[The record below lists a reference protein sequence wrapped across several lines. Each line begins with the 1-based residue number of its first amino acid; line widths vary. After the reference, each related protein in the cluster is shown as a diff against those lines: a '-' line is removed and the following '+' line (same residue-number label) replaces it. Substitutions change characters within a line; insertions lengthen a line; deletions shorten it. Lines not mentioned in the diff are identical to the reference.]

1 MFIESYSFVETMDT
15 FAQSVEVGSNS
26 VIKDLYAYRL
36 TRNKWTTFIMV
47 TQDNKREFLG
57 C

>member
-26 VIKDLYAYRL
+26 VIKDLYNIDSL
-36 TRNKWTTFIMV
+36 ETNG
-47 TQDNKREFLG
+47 QPL
-57 C
+57 